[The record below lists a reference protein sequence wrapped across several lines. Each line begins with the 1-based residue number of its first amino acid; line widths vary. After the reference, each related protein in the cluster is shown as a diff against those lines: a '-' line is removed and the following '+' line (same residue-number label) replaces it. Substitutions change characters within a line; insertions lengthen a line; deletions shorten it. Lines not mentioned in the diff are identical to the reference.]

1 MSSALLVGVMLGLS
15 AGFAPGP
22 LLALVITQTLRHN
35 AKEGI
40 LTATAPIL
48 TDAPIILISFFI
60 LNKLSDFG
68 VVLGLVTA
76 IGGGYVFYLSWE
88 TIKTG
93 PVRTETSLIE
103 PRSLRK
109 GVLVNALNPHPY
121 LFWATVGVPFILKIQ
136 GENPFAAWVF
146 ILSFFSL
153 LIGSKVVIALI
164 VGKFRRF
171 LEGKFYLYTMKA
183 LGIILAV
190 FGVCLIKDA
199 LVHFG
204 LFP

>member
-22 LLALVITQTLRHN
+22 LLALVITQTLKHN
-35 AKEGI
+35 VKEGM

-48 TDAPIILISFFI
+48 TDAPIILLSFFI
-60 LNKLSDFG
+60 LNKLSEFG
-68 VVLGLVTA
+68 AVLGLVTA

-88 TIKTG
+88 TMNTG
-93 PVRTETSLIE
+93 PVKTEISLIE

-109 GVLVNALNPHPY
+109 GILVNALNPHPY
-121 LFWATVGVPFILKIQ
+121 LFWVTVGIPFVLKIQ
-136 GENPFAAWVF
+136 GEHPFAAWGF

-153 LIGSKVVIALI
+153 LIGSKILIAVI

-171 LEGKFYLYTMKA
+171 LEGRFIY
-183 LGIILAV
+183 I
-190 FGVCLIKDA
+190 
-199 LVHFG
+199 
-204 LFP
+204 P